1 MVAKTCP
8 NRIDQQQGSVP
19 EPPAR
24 TARAAGPRV
33 RHLHRVGAESG
44 CLRFRYDR
52 GAFAALYRP
61 EGVPH
66 EVPPDPDHE
75 DYGVRRIKVGRVTVR
90 YEQGMSDVRMTVEG
104 VLPDDTIR
112 ILRDDLLE
120 KLSKV
125 EATKYEFRQLRP

>member
-1 MVAKTCP
+1 
-8 NRIDQQQGSVP
+8 
-19 EPPAR
+19 
-24 TARAAGPRV
+24 
-33 RHLHRVGAESG
+33 
-44 CLRFRYDR
+44 
-52 GAFAALYRP
+52 
-61 EGVPH
+61 
-66 EVPPDPDHE
+66 VPPDPDHE
-75 DYGVRRIKVGRVTVR
+75 DYGVRRIKVGGVTVR